1 MLRGNLFDPPIMI
14 CIKVMIPSGLAVDF
28 LYIFPF
34 KIYWKRRIFPP
45 FPLKQCDPPL
55 TKVLEPTPPP
65 AINNDMPLE
74 GFFSS
79 LTQRNQAT
87 VRCSSSSF
95 IMNTVCL

>member
-45 FPLKQCDPPL
+45 FPLKQCDPTL
-55 TKVLEPTPPP
+55 TPTPPPP

-87 VRCSSSSF
+87 VRYSSSSF